1 MNARYFL
8 LGSFVIMFAACDRP
22 PEVVVIERTVVVTQ
36 VVTATPTPSPS
47 IAVAPMIN
55 IECQGEAAIFTGGM
69 TDAFDSSNGPELA
82 QQSETL
88 IQFLGEQSGYTK
100 PLRHFDVTN
109 VGQVFAHRFENLS
122 PNRAKI
128 CGALLEIQVL
138 PDSRDNPAND
148 SLGLAFAVNPTLNPF
163 AWRRHLGNNAG
174 DGVPGLMDSP
184 WAPGDSAVSLLLD
197 LNNLSLAEGGT
208 TSLIEL
214 LNEYNFLDIVIND
227 DTTVDYIIL
236 TVSYEP

>member
-8 LGSFVIMFAACDRP
+8 LSLFVIMFAACDRP

-36 VVTATPTPSPS
+36 VVTATPSLSPLT
-47 IAVAPMIN
+47 MISPVTGE
-55 IECQGEAAIFTGGM
+55 ECQGEAAIFTGGQ
-69 TDAFDSSNGPELA
+69 TDAFDSSNEPEFA
-82 QQSETL
+82 QQSELL
-88 IQFLGEQSGYTK
+88 IQYLREKSGYTK
-100 PLRHFDVTN
+100 PLRHFDVVN

-122 PNRAKI
+122 PDRAKI
-128 CGALLEIQVL
+128 CGALLEIQVW

-174 DGVPGLMDSP
+174 DGTPGLMDAP

-197 LNNLSLAEGGT
+197 LNNLPLADGGR

-236 TVSYEP
+236 TISYEP